1 MSSKELPGVT
11 TSDVAAPDALHAG
24 LVLVASVAVPW
35 HRL

>member
-11 TSDVAAPDALHAG
+11 LATSLPPDALHAC
-24 LVLVASVAVPW
+24 LVLVAPVAVPW